1 MELNLTIIADYMT
14 GCEILF
20 QRTDWRTPRLL
31 KYPVFYNG
39 ERMLE
44 SDRIYIAQADR
55 LMQDPAVNGTASLL
69 CLGYPPDLRDLFDSH
84 YILVHDASIY
94 QVINISKSQYSS
106 EDLRRRLKLFLNNN
120 NYIAG
125 LSIEFEDFSHVWM
138 YMQQAMAAA
147 EYHEPTADS
156 CIFQFEK
163 NVLYI
168 LLQNAKNGYA
178 SEFYFTNSLRRLFQY
193 DRKNHADLVKTLK
206 VYLENN
212 LSIPRTQEQL
222 HIARTTCLY
231 RIQRI
236 ENISRLNLKLPDT
249 QLYLL
254 LLFRLMDI

>member
-1 MELNLTIIADYMT
+1 M
-14 GCEILF
+14 
-20 QRTDWRTPRLL
+20 R
-31 KYPVFYNG
+31 
-39 ERMLE
+39 
-44 SDRIYIAQADR
+44 
-55 LMQDPAVNGTASLL
+55 SLL
-69 CLGYPPDLRDLFDSH
+69 LDNVTYSREYDHLLGQQGWQAGDVYLCVFFRAIAGQTPGVNVNYDAFYLRDLFDSH

-106 EDLRRRLKLFLNNN
+106 EDLKRCLKLFLNNN

-125 LSIEFEDFSHVWM
+125 LSIEFEDFAHVWM
-138 YMQQAMAAA
+138 YMQQAMTAA

-178 SEFYFTNSLRRLFQY
+178 SEFYLTNPLRRLFQY
-193 DRKNHADLVKTLK
+193 DRKNHADLVKTLQ

-212 LSIPRTQEQL
+212 LSVPRTQEQL

-236 ENISRLNLKLPDT
+236 ENISRLNLKHPDT